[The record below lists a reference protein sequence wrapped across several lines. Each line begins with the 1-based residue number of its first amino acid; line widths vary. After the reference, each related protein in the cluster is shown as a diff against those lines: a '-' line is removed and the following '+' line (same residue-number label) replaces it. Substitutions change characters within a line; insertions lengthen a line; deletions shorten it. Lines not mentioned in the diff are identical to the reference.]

1 MARFSKIHW
10 ISQHA
15 SLTSEQQRQACEQ
28 LLLRFSKL
36 ARMFDL
42 LKHTTLVLDSSAA
55 IDLMSDET
63 CRMLECEH
71 AIVHLVDRDR
81 VFVRPQ
87 TLRHPRLQLK
97 RVATENAAAQRALQN
112 ATGMCRNMARFHSTI
127 QYEVLDIFSYSMRV
141 SVIRSRFR
149 YEFPD
154 RARNGRE
161 RGAGRHHVARRRRI
175 GPGLV

>member
-15 SLTSEQQRQACEQ
+15 SLTSEQQRLACEQ

-112 ATGMCRNMARFHSTI
+112 ATGMPWFVAHLCITRSWSCFN
-127 QYEVLDIFSYSMRV
+127 
-141 SVIRSRFR
+141 IRCVCVCD
-149 YEFPD
+149 PIPLQ
-154 RARNGRE
+154 
-161 RGAGRHHVARRRRI
+161 V
-175 GPGLV
+175 